1 MSTILV
7 TGGLGYIGKIVVK
20 ELFNAGHNVIIMDIK
35 NTIDNDN
42 ILKYSSFIYT
52 GRDIKSPKD
61 VFKIFIVHPIDAVVH
76 LAGEISVGESQQ
88 NATKYYNNNII
99 GSINILDAMV
109 CFCVKKIVFASSAS
123 VYGNSQVDKQL
134 SEKLSTNPT
143 NVYARTKLI
152 IEQIMSDYKSI
163 HGIDS
168 TSLRFFNAAG
178 ADVDNEFG
186 EDHEPEFHLIPNIL
200 NSSDITIFGNDYP
213 TPDGTCVRDYV
224 HITDLAK
231 AIILS
236 LGKFDLPIVNVGG
249 GKTYSNLEVVKKVEE
264 LTGHKKNI
272 KFGPRRSGDPSILQ
286 ANISLAAKQLGFT
299 PQYSDIDTII
309 NTAFKW
315 HTK

>member
-20 ELFNAGHNVIIMDIK
+20 ELFNTGHNVIIMDIK

-61 VFKIFIVHPIDAVVH
+61 VFKIFTVHPIDAVVH

-152 IEQIMSDYKSI
+152 IEQIMADYKSI

-286 ANISLAAKQLGFT
+286 ANISLAAKKLGFT